1 MSNETTPAVAAE
13 AAPPATSA
21 VPLCNMIVGMLIITQ
36 FPVMFGMISA
46 EQTIWLLP
54 WILCAYPMIIIC
66 VVKMFRDGAMM
77 DATINGVL
85 SVVLMGQN
93 AIAAAIYLAYSSQGA
108 TVPPEVMGGM
118 ALINGM
124 AFLAGACILLP
135 FSYLLFKGNKV
146 AGICVAC
153 AGIGF
158 LSLFPTYWGI
168 ANLGLVA
175 GIGLTILGVFLLV
188 PAGVMLL
195 FPQKQPQA

>member
-1 MSNETTPAVAAE
+1 MSEQAIPAPT
-13 AAPPATSA
+13 AAPPQTSA
-21 VPLCNMIVGMLIITQ
+21 VPLCNMIVGLLIITQ
-36 FPVMFGMISA
+36 FPVMFGMISG

-93 AIAAAIYLAYSSQGA
+93 AISAAIWLAYSSQGTA
-108 TVPPEVMGGM
+108 VPPEVLGGM
-118 ALINGM
+118 ALINGV

-135 FSYLLFKGNKV
+135 FSYLLFKGNKI
-146 AGICVAC
+146 AGVCVAC

-175 GIGLTILGVFLLV
+175 GIGLTILGVFLLI
-188 PAGVMLL
+188 PAGVLLL
-195 FPQKQPQA
+195 FPQKPAE